1 MKALVTIILLLLFFV
16 TGRSATT
23 IAELRKEAS
32 VSPKEALRVLDSLQ
46 HDRHFMPYQLDYVR
60 ACAYF
65 RLSMFAKALE
75 AAEKSY
81 NSVEVKSDTAVYR
94 KVFMLLAES
103 SVFSFSVEK
112 AVHYIREGKV
122 YASQCSDNVL
132 FASMLLSE
140 SNLYRRLSLNQKAY
154 DCVLRAIR
162 MLTDDKS
169 EEVGYHLSHAYGFLM
184 MFYITDGKY
193 MEAWKTGLKR
203 EKVVEQLPELWYD
216 NQVGYL
222 YSKMAFLAH
231 MLGRE
236 AEEQRFYEKFRR
248 TRFANTSV
256 ERLEINGYLLSLKKY
271 EQVIENVHGY
281 IEEIDRKDTLNI
293 SYVRL
298 LKQVCVAY
306 EAMHDYQN
314 SYLVAKELL
323 AILESMRQDNERNFL
338 MENADLFDGL
348 YVKEQLADMKQRSQ
362 LRGIWIG
369 VLAAGWVLLIGVLLR
384 MAWKDGKM
392 RIRLLELEKLKVLH
406 QYLLKRDS
414 AGRREASAE
423 AGEPLP
429 QEPDV
434 PEGEAAEE
442 ASDRGG
448 VGRLSNGELFVR
460 FDRKVR
466 QEKMYLDYHL
476 GRDDYAR
483 VMGVDKNR
491 FASVLKECSTG
502 NLAAYLN
509 NLRLEYSVG
518 LFQEHPD
525 WAISRIAEMSAL
537 PNLSTFY
544 RLFKE
549 KYGMS
554 PNLFRSKI

>member
-1 MKALVTIILLLLFFV
+1 MRSSITIILLLLFFV

-81 NSVEVKSDTAVYR
+81 YSVEVKSDTAVYR

-112 AVHYIREGKV
+112 AVRYIRKGKM

-169 EEVGYHLSHAYGFLM
+169 EGVGYHLSHAYGFLM

-203 EKVVEQLPELWYD
+203 EKIVAQLPELWYD

-256 ERLEINGYLLSLKKY
+256 GRLEINDYLLSIKKY

-281 IEEIDRKDTLNI
+281 IEEIGRKNALNI

-306 EAMHDYQN
+306 EAIQDYKN

-323 AILESMRQDNERNFL
+323 AILEAMRLNNERNFL
-338 MENADLFDGL
+338 MENTDLFNAMTAREEL
-348 YVKEQLADMKQRSQ
+348 EKTEEK
-362 LRGIWIG
+362 LRIQTIWLG
-369 VLAAGWVLLIGVLLR
+369 VLAGLLLLSLLALGGFMR
-384 MAWKDGKM
+384 KGGKM
-392 RIRLLELEKLKVLH
+392 RIRIVELEKLKVLH
-406 QYLLKRDS
+406 QYLLKKGQY
-414 AGRREASAE
+414 AGRKTADT
-423 AGEPLP
+423 GK
-429 QEPDV
+429 QE
-434 PEGEAAEE
+434 EKAAEE
-442 ASDRGG
+442 EMEQAVPEVPRKGTLS
-448 VGRLSNGELFVR
+448 RLSNEELFAL
-460 FDRKVR
+460 FDKKVR
-466 QEKMYLDYHL
+466 REKLYLDYSL
-476 GRDDYAR
+476 GRDQYAR
-483 VMGVDKNR
+483 IMGVDKNR
-491 FASVLKECSTG
+491 FAGVLKEFGNT

-509 NLRLEYSVG
+509 SLRLEYAIE
-518 LFQEHPD
+518 LFHENPE
-525 WAISRIAEMSAL
+525 WSISKIAEQSVI

-544 RLFKE
+544 RLFKD

-554 PNLFRSKI
+554 PNLFRNKM

>member
-32 VSPKEALRVLDSLQ
+32 VSPWEALNHLDSLQ

-60 ACAYF
+60 ACTYF

-75 AAEKSY
+75 TAEKSY

-112 AVHYIREGKV
+112 AVRYIREGKM
-122 YASQCSDNVL
+122 YASQFSDNVL
-132 FASMLLSE
+132 FANMLLSE

-162 MLTDDKS
+162 ILTSDKL

-184 MFYITDGKY
+184 MFYITDRKY

-248 TRFANTSV
+248 THFANTSV
-256 ERLEINGYLLSLKKY
+256 GRLEINDYLLSIKKY

-281 IEEIDRKDTLNI
+281 IEEIGRKNALNI

-298 LKQVCVAY
+298 LQQVCVAY
-306 EAMHDYQN
+306 EAIQDYKN

-323 AILESMRQDNERNFL
+323 AILEAMRLNNERNFL
-338 MENADLFDGL
+338 MENADLIDGQ
-348 YVKEQLADMKQRSQ
+348 YVQEQLTDMKRQSQ

-392 RIRLLELEKLKVLH
+392 RIRLVELEKLKMLH

-414 AGRREASAE
+414 ASRREASA
-423 AGEPLP
+423 GGKDPLP
-429 QEPDV
+429 QELKA

-442 ASDRGG
+442 VSARGS
-448 VGRLSNGELFVR
+448 VARLSNGELFVR

-502 NLAAYLN
+502 NLSAYLN
-509 NLRLEYSVG
+509 NLRLEYSVD

-525 WAISRIAEMSAL
+525 WSISRIAEMSAL